1 MHPKT
6 LNHLAVLNCAFPFLR
21 HTVYKQRPLHLAGP
35 GSKAG
40 IVAFY
45 SWHFFGPI
53 FPLLVYRRTYLFL
66 VVSVS
71 DHHSTIFHGLR
82 VNKSL
87 YTLKPFRFL
96 GSFILECSCRKCFLL
111 ERLWITFQTRNCLIW
126 NTFLPVLKDTGII
139 NALIIRTIFIKSA
152 LDPQE
157 PEGMRE
163 KASTSVSVIRSS
175 APLWTRQEGRFQ
187 QTASE
192 SL

>member
-6 LNHLAVLNCAFPFLR
+6 LNHLPVLNCAFPFLR
-21 HTVYKQRPLHLAGP
+21 HTVYKQRPLHLAGH

-53 FPLLVYRRTYLFL
+53 FPLLVHRRTYLFL

-71 DHHSTIFHGLR
+71 DHHSMIFHGLR
-82 VNKSL
+82 VNKRL
-87 YTLKPFRFL
+87 YIKAFPFLRELYSRCF
-96 GSFILECSCRKCFLL
+96 CRKCFLL
-111 ERLWITFQTRNCLIW
+111 ERLWITFQTWNCLIC

-152 LDPQE
+152 
-157 PEGMRE
+157 
-163 KASTSVSVIRSS
+163 
-175 APLWTRQEGRFQ
+175 
-187 QTASE
+187 
-192 SL
+192 